1 MGFFFKTLITFLF
14 IATYT
19 LNSQAQ
25 ENQTNKPP
33 SLQRNAPAASL
44 NVGAAKLKENL
55 FYKVDPNTH
64 IGING
69 LKFGLKINF

>member
-1 MGFFFKTLITFLF
+1 MGFFSKILTTFLF
-14 IATYT
+14 IATFT

-33 SLQRNAPAASL
+33 SPNRNAPAASL
-44 NVGAAKLKENL
+44 NVGANKLKENL
-55 FYKVDPNTH
+55 FYKVDPNTQ